1 MRAGVAVDDR
11 PVEAL
16 PDHLPMLHQYRA
28 HRHLAHGRAFGGQG
42 QGQAHEFLIAA
53 AIDDLRAHQT
63 TAIAAIRP
71 VSMWSMTWQW
81 NIQVPGLS
89 ATSATWARSFLP
101 SR

>member
-11 PVEAL
+11 AVETL
-16 PDHLPMLHQYRA
+16 PDHLAVLHQHRA
-28 HRHLAHGRAFGGQG
+28 HRHFAHGRTLGSQG

-71 VSMWSMTWQW
+71 VSMWSITWQW

-89 ATSATWARSFLP
+89 ATNATWARSFLP